1 MSLKKM
7 PVRSGNTGAHNFPK
21 LETKVHHVYQMT
33 VNRIWGKHSESNALL
48 LFLSIIQSQLKI
60 DYSFITLLLVVR
72 YLQSRTASY
81 HFDKSAISENI
92 LPWTNRRVVSTCPGE
107 LQSSWQSDKR
117 QKVCLLCGDGFKFCL
132 TVLC

>member
-1 MSLKKM
+1 M
-7 PVRSGNTGAHNFPK
+7 PVRSGNIGAHNFPK

-92 LPWTNRRVVSTCPGE
+92 LP
-107 LQSSWQSDKR
+107 
-117 QKVCLLCGDGFKFCL
+117 
-132 TVLC
+132 